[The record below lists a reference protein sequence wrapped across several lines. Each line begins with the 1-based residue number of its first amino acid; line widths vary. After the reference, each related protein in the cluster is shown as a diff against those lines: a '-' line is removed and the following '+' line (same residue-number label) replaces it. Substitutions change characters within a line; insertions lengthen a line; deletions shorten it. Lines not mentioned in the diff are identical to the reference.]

1 MKEVLLSILRDKNVS
16 RATYR
21 AVSHKLGLILAG
33 EVAGHLEKES
43 IKIQTPLAQ
52 AQGARF
58 KNNII
63 LIPILRSGIV
73 LLESFMSFFPEAKV
87 GFVGLKRDEKTALP
101 ALYYQNLPEISP
113 DDDVLVLDP
122 MIATG
127 GSGSKA
133 VQILINSGIKENK
146 IVFAGVIAAPEGME
160 KLKTSF
166 PKMTIVGP
174 AVDERLNDK
183 KFIVPGLGDFG
194 DRYFGTE

>member
-1 MKEVLLSILRDKNVS
+1 MKDVLLSILRDKNIS
-16 RATYR
+16 RSTYR
-21 AVSHKLGLILAG
+21 TVSYKLGLLLAG
-33 EVAGHLEKES
+33 EVSAHLGKES
-43 IKIQTPLAQ
+43 INVQTPLAQ
-52 AQGARF
+52 SQGTCF
-58 KNNII
+58 KNKIV

-87 GFVGLKRDEKTALP
+87 GFIGLRRDEKTAVP
-101 ALYYQNLPEISP
+101 ELYYQNLPDITS

-127 GSGSKA
+127 GSGSEA
-133 VQILINSGIKENK
+133 VKILIKAGIKEEK
-146 IVFAGVIAAPEGME
+146 MVFAGVIAAPEGME

-166 PKMTIVGP
+166 PKMTIIGP
-174 AVDERLNDK
+174 TVDEKLNDK